1 LGGAADKRYSLE
13 TRGSMSPK
21 VFVSHASEDK
31 DRFVLRFAERLRQ
44 KGIDAWLDKW
54 EMLPGDS
61 LVDKIFEEG
70 IKEAKAVI
78 VVLSKFSVEKPWV
91 REELNA
97 AFVKRINNGSK
108 LIPVVID
115 DCEVPEALKSTLWE
129 SIADLSAYD
138 PSFDRIVASIH
149 GANDKPPIGPKPEY
163 VQSFV
168 QAIGGLNNIDSLV
181 LRLSC
186 EEVLKTGDAFVN
198 PGRVFLKDD
207 KPLVPEEE
215 LKDSLEI
222 LDSNGYIKL
231 MRTIGGGFFPYQI
244 TTNGLDV
251 YANAAVP
258 QYQSKIA
265 AVVSAIVNEKLT
277 SNAEIQGR
285 LKENKVIVDHI
296 LSVLENNGHIKQV
309 KMIGGLS
316 QIFNVSPSLKRAL
329 SGG

>member
-1 LGGAADKRYSLE
+1 
-13 TRGSMSPK
+13 MIPK

-78 VVLSKFSVEKPWV
+78 VVLSKFSVEKLWV

-97 AFVKRINNGSK
+97 AVVKRINNGSK

-115 DCEVPEALKSTLWE
+115 NCEVPEALKSTLWE

-138 PSFDRIVASIH
+138 SSFDRIVASIY
-149 GANDKPPIGPKPEY
+149 GVNDKPPIGPQPEY
-163 VQSFV
+163 VQLFV
-168 QAIGGLNNIDSLV
+168 KTIGGLNNIDSLV

-186 EEVLKTGDAFVN
+186 EEVLKTGDTFVN
-198 PGRVFLKDD
+198 PGRVFLVDEKL
-207 KPLVPEEE
+207 LVPEEQ

-222 LDSNGYIKL
+222 LDCNGYIKL

-244 TTNGLDV
+244 TTYGFEV
-251 YANAAVP
+251 YANATVP
-258 QYQSKIA
+258 DYQDKIA
-265 AVVSAIVNEKLT
+265 AVVSAIVNEKLM
-277 SNAEIQGR
+277 SNAEIQER
-285 LKENKVIVDHI
+285 LKENIIIVDHI
-296 LSVLENNGHIKQV
+296 LSKLESNGYIKQA
-309 KMIGGLS
+309 KLIGGLS
-316 QIFNVSPSLKRAL
+316 QIFNVSPTLKRAL